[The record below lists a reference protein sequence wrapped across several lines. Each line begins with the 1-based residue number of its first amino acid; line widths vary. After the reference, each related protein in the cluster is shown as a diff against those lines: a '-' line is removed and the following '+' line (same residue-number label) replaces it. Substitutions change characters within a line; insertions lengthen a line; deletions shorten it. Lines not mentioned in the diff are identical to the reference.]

1 MESGTVI
8 PADRETVKLTEQAEG
23 LLNDATELAHPC
35 VQAALGQMTGRI
47 RHSRSASRFEVKL
60 EW

>member
-1 MESGTVI
+1 MI